1 MKKTRFNIPL
11 YDVDVTLIQVESKD
25 DKDEVERFM
34 RQIKCQDEFIQE
46 VRAYIEKGCIN
57 GGETYR
63 NLDIRKILVIFC
75 PFKNDSTRAEVYS
88 HEKRHIENR
97 VMEYMSVKDIESA
110 GLLAGFLGK
119 EFYKFWNLVHK

>member
-11 YDVDVTLIQVESKD
+11 YDIGVTLIQVESRD

-46 VRAYIEKGCIN
+46 VRSYIEKGCID

-63 NLDIRKILVIFC
+63 NLDMRKILVIFC
-75 PFKNDSTRAEVYS
+75 PFKNDTIRAEVYS
-88 HEKRHIENR
+88 HEKRHIEDR
-97 VMEYMSVKDIESA
+97 VMEYMSVKDVESA